1 MGNCASTG
9 KHRFSASPDDIAV
22 EMSSTQAAKEPPLCM
37 IHGLMGCTMR
47 KTGALAFIPVR
58 AALGLPTPSLALPTK
73 WEADV
78 QASDGAV
85 IGEPLTQIG
94 CCGCVLHDQYG
105 EFMDAFAK
113 RRQEH
118 FSYDWRRELGE
129 SAKRLEAHLEAMVQ
143 KYDAPVQC
151 VAHSMGCMLLL
162 AVMHRRPELIHS
174 AIFAGGT
181 FAGGIGYHFLLARGE
196 RIGLNGTL
204 VAPETVATWPCAYA
218 TASPVGD
225 PLLIG
230 DDGTPHWQVLDKAK
244 LKKGEAAPIEIDW
257 YDIETWERLG
267 LGVFG
272 HGEKPSDEMRAH
284 VATALRLGK
293 QFQGEMRAVRN
304 DPRDYP
310 PCATL
315 IGHGYQ
321 GEDFFLWDA
330 EACTMK
336 EVWRG
341 DGLYV
346 HKSSGPPPLEGA
358 PPPCETDGLLPYFCS
373 TLPPG
378 VPHSKHRARHN
389 GPAQKCGHMDLIDEV
404 EQIDEILQELT
415 AEASQRNKGMAKLP
429 STLKRHQTA
438 LTSLVSLTRRGGRQ
452 RASLLR
458 NSIM

>member
-1 MGNCASTG
+1 M
-9 KHRFSASPDDIAV
+9 
-22 EMSSTQAAKEPPLCM
+22 
-37 IHGLMGCTMR
+37 
-47 KTGALAFIPVR
+47 
-58 AALGLPTPSLALPTK
+58 
-73 WEADV
+73 

-94 CCGCVLHDQYG
+94 CCATRSTTSTASSWMRLRSGG
-105 EFMDAFAK
+105 RSTFRTTGGASWA
-113 RRQEH
+113 
-118 FSYDWRRELGE
+118 
-129 SAKRLEAHLEAMVQ
+129 SAKRLEAHLDAMVQ

-293 QFQGEMRAVRN
+293 QFQGEMRAVRTR
-304 DPRDYP
+304 PARLP

-330 EACTMK
+330 DACTMK

-378 VPHSKHRARHN
+378 VPTQSTEPATT
-389 GPAQKCGHMDLIDEV
+389 PAQKCGHMDLIDEV

-415 AEASQRNKGMAKLP
+415 AEASQRNKDGQVTEHAEATPHGARLDGVAHAQGEGGSARRCCGTASCSRINQRERVEWIGRTADGK
-429 STLKRHQTA
+429 TDVGRLKWGIVV
-438 LTSLVSLTRRGGRQ
+438 LVL
-452 RASLLR
+452 ASLY
-458 NSIM
+458 IT